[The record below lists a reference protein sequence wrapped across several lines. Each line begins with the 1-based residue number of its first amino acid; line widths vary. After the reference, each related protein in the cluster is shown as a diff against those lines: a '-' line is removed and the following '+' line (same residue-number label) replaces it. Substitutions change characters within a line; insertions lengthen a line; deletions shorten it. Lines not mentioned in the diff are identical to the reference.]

1 MGKLLFLALGLML
14 GLFLAR
20 YLRGRGRGRGDLTA
34 PPPSR
39 PASRASAPPPMVRI
53 GDERIDEDEVRELIR
68 QDRKIEAI
76 KRVRDRTGLGLAE
89 AKDAVDAV
97 ERAMR

>member
-1 MGKLLFLALGLML
+1 MGKLLFLALGLLL
-14 GLFLAR
+14 GLFLAK
-20 YLRGRGRGRGDLTA
+20 YIRGRGRGDLTA

-39 PASRASAPPPMVRI
+39 PMPRASAPPPIVRI
-53 GDERIDEDEVRELIR
+53 GDERIDEEEIRELLR

-89 AKDAVDAV
+89 AKDAVEAV
-97 ERAMR
+97 EHKMR

>member
-1 MGKLLFLALGLML
+1 MGKLLFLVLGLL
-14 GLFLAR
+14 IGLYIAK
-20 YLRGRGRGRGDLTA
+20 YLRGRGRGDLTA

-39 PASRASAPPPMVRI
+39 PAPRAAAPPMIRI

-68 QDRKIEAI
+68 QNRKIEAI
-76 KRVRDRTGLGLAE
+76 MRVRDRTGLGLAE

-97 ERAMR
+97 EQAMR

>member
-1 MGKLLFLALGLML
+1 MGKLLFLALGLLL

-20 YLRGRGRGRGDLTA
+20 YLRGRGRGDLTA

-39 PASRASAPPPMVRI
+39 PASRASAPPLMVRI

-97 ERAMR
+97 EQAMR

>member
-1 MGKLLFLALGLML
+1 MGKLLFLVLGLVI
-14 GLFLAR
+14 GLFIAK
-20 YLRGRGRGRGDLTA
+20 YLRRRGRGDLIA

-39 PASRASAPPPMVRI
+39 PMPPASAPAPMIRI
-53 GDERIDEDEVRELIR
+53 GDERIDEEEVRELIR
-68 QDRKIEAI
+68 QNRKIEAI

-97 ERAMR
+97 EQAMR

>member
-1 MGKLLFLALGLML
+1 MGKLLFLVLGLVI
-14 GLFLAR
+14 GLFIAR
-20 YLRGRGRGRGDLTA
+20 YLRDRGRGDLTA

-39 PASRASAPPPMVRI
+39 PASRASAPPPMIRI
-53 GDERIDEDEVRELIR
+53 GDERIDEEEVRELIR

-97 ERAMR
+97 EQAMR

>member
-1 MGKLLFLALGLML
+1 MGKLLFLVLGLL
-14 GLFLAR
+14 IGLYIAK
-20 YLRGRGRGRGDLTA
+20 YLRGRGRGDLTA

-39 PASRASAPPPMVRI
+39 PAPRASAPQPMIRI
-53 GDERIDEDEVRELIR
+53 GDERIDDEEVRELIR
-68 QDRKIEAI
+68 QNRKIEAI

-97 ERAMR
+97 EQAMR